1 MIEYLSGQTLEE
13 VLTEEI
19 TLVDYFANWCGPCK
33 MIGMEL
39 EELTNTHIIKV
50 DVDTHEELAK
60 THGVMSIP
68 TIEIY
73 KNKKLVKTIIGYK
86 TKDELEPQ
94 MVIFSFLK
102 YYLHSYLARGIILI
116 ALKGGKNS
124 D

>member
-1 MIEYLSGQTLEE
+1 MIEYLSDQTLEE

-50 DVDTHEELAK
+50 DVDTHEELAR

-73 KNKKLVKTIIGYK
+73 KNKELVKTIIGYK
-86 TKDELEPQ
+86 TKDELEQ
-94 MVIFSFLK
+94 
-102 YYLHSYLARGIILI
+102 II
-116 ALKGGKNS
+116 KDFK
-124 D
+124 

>member
-1 MIEYLSGQTLEE
+1 
-13 VLTEEI
+13 
-19 TLVDYFANWCGPCK
+19 

-86 TKDELEPQ
+86 TKDELEQ
-94 MVIFSFLK
+94 
-102 YYLHSYLARGIILI
+102 II
-116 ALKGGKNS
+116 KDFK
-124 D
+124 

>member
-39 EELTNTHIIKV
+39 EELTNIHIIKV

-73 KNKKLVKTIIGYK
+73 KNKELVKTIIGYK
-86 TKDELEPQ
+86 TKDELEQ
-94 MVIFSFLK
+94 
-102 YYLHSYLARGIILI
+102 II
-116 ALKGGKNS
+116 KDFK
-124 D
+124 

>member
-13 VLTEEI
+13 VLTEGI

-39 EELTNTHIIKV
+39 EELTNIHIIKV

-73 KNKKLVKTIIGYK
+73 KNKELVKTIIGYK
-86 TKDELEPQ
+86 TKDELEQ
-94 MVIFSFLK
+94 
-102 YYLHSYLARGIILI
+102 II
-116 ALKGGKNS
+116 KDFK
-124 D
+124 

>member
-13 VLTEEI
+13 VLTEEL

-73 KNKKLVKTIIGYK
+73 KNKELVKTIIGYK
-86 TKDELEPQ
+86 TKDELEQ
-94 MVIFSFLK
+94 
-102 YYLHSYLARGIILI
+102 II
-116 ALKGGKNS
+116 KDFK
-124 D
+124 

>member
-73 KNKKLVKTIIGYK
+73 KNKELIKTIIGYK
-86 TKDELEPQ
+86 TKDELEQ
-94 MVIFSFLK
+94 
-102 YYLHSYLARGIILI
+102 II
-116 ALKGGKNS
+116 KDFK
-124 D
+124 

>member
-13 VLTEEI
+13 VLTEGI

-73 KNKKLVKTIIGYK
+73 KHKKLVKTIIGYK
-86 TKDELEPQ
+86 TKDELEQ
-94 MVIFSFLK
+94 
-102 YYLHSYLARGIILI
+102 II
-116 ALKGGKNS
+116 KDFK
-124 D
+124 

>member
-1 MIEYLSGQTLEE
+1 MIDYLSGQTLEE

-39 EELTNTHIIKV
+39 EELTNIHIIKV

-86 TKDELEPQ
+86 TKDELEQ
-94 MVIFSFLK
+94 
-102 YYLHSYLARGIILI
+102 II
-116 ALKGGKNS
+116 KDFK
-124 D
+124 

>member
-39 EELTNTHIIKV
+39 EELTNIHIIKV

-73 KNKKLVKTIIGYK
+73 KNEELVKTIIGYK
-86 TKDELEPQ
+86 TKDELEQ
-94 MVIFSFLK
+94 
-102 YYLHSYLARGIILI
+102 II
-116 ALKGGKNS
+116 KDFK
-124 D
+124 

>member
-13 VLTEEI
+13 VLTEGI

-50 DVDTHEELAK
+50 DVDTHNDLAK
-60 THGVMSIP
+60 SHGIMSIP

-73 KNKKLVKTIIGYK
+73 KNKELVKTIIGYK
-86 TKDELEPQ
+86 TKDELEQ
-94 MVIFSFLK
+94 
-102 YYLHSYLARGIILI
+102 II
-116 ALKGGKNS
+116 K
-124 D
+124 DYE

>member
-39 EELTNTHIIKV
+39 EELTNIHIIKV

-86 TKDELEPQ
+86 TKDELEQ
-94 MVIFSFLK
+94 
-102 YYLHSYLARGIILI
+102 II
-116 ALKGGKNS
+116 KDFK
-124 D
+124 

>member
-13 VLTEEI
+13 VLTEGI
-19 TLVDYFANWCGPCK
+19 TLVDYFANWSGPCK

-39 EELTNTHIIKV
+39 EESTNIHIIKV

-86 TKDELEPQ
+86 TKDELEQ
-94 MVIFSFLK
+94 
-102 YYLHSYLARGIILI
+102 II
-116 ALKGGKNS
+116 KDFK
-124 D
+124 

>member
-13 VLTEEI
+13 VLTEGI

-60 THGVMSIP
+60 NHGVMSIP

-73 KNKKLVKTIIGYK
+73 KNKELVKTIIGYK
-86 TKDELEPQ
+86 TKDELEQ
-94 MVIFSFLK
+94 
-102 YYLHSYLARGIILI
+102 II
-116 ALKGGKNS
+116 KEFK
-124 D
+124 

>member
-13 VLTEEI
+13 VLTEGI

-39 EELTNTHIIKV
+39 EELTNIHIIKV

-60 THGVMSIP
+60 NHGVMSIP

-73 KNKKLVKTIIGYK
+73 KNKELVKTIIGYK
-86 TKDELEPQ
+86 TKDELEQ
-94 MVIFSFLK
+94 
-102 YYLHSYLARGIILI
+102 II
-116 ALKGGKNS
+116 KDFK
-124 D
+124 

>member
-39 EELTNTHIIKV
+39 EELTNIHIIKV

-86 TKDELEPQ
+86 TKNELEQ
-94 MVIFSFLK
+94 
-102 YYLHSYLARGIILI
+102 II
-116 ALKGGKNS
+116 KDFK
-124 D
+124 

>member
-13 VLTEEI
+13 VLTEGI

-73 KNKKLVKTIIGYK
+73 KNKELVKTIIGYK
-86 TKDELEPQ
+86 TKDELEQ
-94 MVIFSFLK
+94 
-102 YYLHSYLARGIILI
+102 II
-116 ALKGGKNS
+116 KDFK
-124 D
+124 

>member
-39 EELTNTHIIKV
+39 EELTNIHIIKV

-86 TKDELEPQ
+86 TKDELEQ
-94 MVIFSFLK
+94 
-102 YYLHSYLARGIILI
+102 II
-116 ALKGGKNS
+116 KEFK
-124 D
+124 

>member
-73 KNKKLVKTIIGYK
+73 KNKELVKTIIGYK
-86 TKDELEPQ
+86 TKDELEQ
-94 MVIFSFLK
+94 
-102 YYLHSYLARGIILI
+102 II
-116 ALKGGKNS
+116 KDFK
-124 D
+124 